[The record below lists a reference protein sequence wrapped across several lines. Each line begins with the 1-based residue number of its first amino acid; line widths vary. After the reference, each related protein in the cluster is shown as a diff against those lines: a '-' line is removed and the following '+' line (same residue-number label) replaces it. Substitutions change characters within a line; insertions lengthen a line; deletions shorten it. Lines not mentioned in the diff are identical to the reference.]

1 MSKFTHHQKRLAA
14 QFKGESGQALMEYA
28 LVLALVAIVSIGVM
42 KALGVDIHNVL
53 DQTSSSMASVPN
65 P

>member
-1 MSKFTHHQKRLAA
+1 MSSIEHLRRLVGRLD
-14 QFKGESGQALMEYA
+14 GESGQALIEYA

-42 KALGVDIHNVL
+42 KALGVDLHNVL

>member
-1 MSKFTHHQKRLAA
+1 MSKKAHHQNRLEARLES
-14 QFKGESGQALMEYA
+14 ESGQALIEYA

-42 KALGVDIHNVL
+42 KALGVDLHNVL

>member
-1 MSKFTHHQKRLAA
+1 MSKKA
-14 QFKGESGQALMEYA
+14 QYKNRIVARIQSESGQALIEYA

-42 KALGVDIHNVL
+42 KALGVDIHHVL
-53 DQTSSSMASVPN
+53 EQTSSSMASVPN

>member
-1 MSKFTHHQKRLAA
+1 MSNLAHLQRLAA
-14 QFKGESGQALMEYA
+14 RLDSESGQALIEYA

-42 KALGVDIHNVL
+42 KALGVEIHNVL

>member
-1 MSKFTHHQKRLAA
+1 MSNLAHLQRLAA
-14 QFKGESGQALMEYA
+14 RLAGDGGQALIEYA

-42 KALGVDIHNVL
+42 KAMGVDIHNVL